1 MSNLV
6 KVNDLLVQNRGQLMS
21 AIPQASGL
29 SPDRMIRVAL
39 TELRKNPYLQQ
50 CDPVS
55 FCGAVMQAAQLG
67 LEFGELKQ
75 CALIPYKTEC
85 KLMIQYQGYLAL
97 LWRSK
102 AVTNVQAKV
111 VYDGDDF
118 EVSFGSFSIIR
129 HVPRFKSA
137 VATHFYA
144 GAAPI
149 GGEFMFEVMSVA
161 QVEEHKNRYAK
172 GLDRRDSAWNTAFE
186 SMALK
191 TVIRKM
197 IKLLPLSSDNPIHA
211 AVAQEN
217 ADYIDVQ
224 SEKIIAIQ
232 EQGTQDR
239 DHMAEHEAATK
250 SFMDTYLKAKE
261 AKVKMDDILPD
272 PDKFLLDSTTS
283 KITAM
288 TGMLLERIKK

>member
-6 KVNDLLVQNRGQLMS
+6 AVNDLLGKSKNQLMA

-29 SPDRMIRVAL
+29 TPERLIRVAL
-39 TELRKNPYLQQ
+39 TEFRKNYALQN

-118 EVSFGSFSIIR
+118 EVSFGSSSVLR
-129 HVPRFKSA
+129 HVPHFKTA
-137 VATHFYA
+137 IPTHFYA
-144 GAAPI
+144 GATPL
-149 GGEFMFEVMSVA
+149 GGSFMFEVMSVA
-161 QVEEHKNRYAK
+161 QVEDHKNRYAR
-172 GLDRRDSAWNTAFE
+172 GLDKRDSPWNTSFE

-197 IKLLPLSSDNPIHA
+197 IKLLPLSADNPIHA

-224 SEKIIAIQ
+224 PEKIIAIQ
-232 EQGTQDR
+232 EQGTQER

-250 SFMDTYLKAKE
+250 NFMDAYLKAKE

-272 PDKFLLDSTTS
+272 PDKFLMDSTTS

>member
-6 KVNDLLVQNRGQLMS
+6 AVNDLLGKSKTQLMA

-29 SPDRMIRVAL
+29 TPDRLIRVAL
-39 TELRKNPYLQQ
+39 TEFRKNPYLQN

-75 CALIPYKTEC
+75 CALIPYKNEC

-111 VYDGDDF
+111 VYEGDDF
-118 EVSFGSFSIIR
+118 FVSFGSENR
-129 HVPRFKSA
+129 LHHVPHFKST
-137 VATHFYA
+137 VPTHFYA
-144 GAAPI
+144 GATPV
-149 GGEFMFEVMSVA
+149 GGSFMFEVMSLA
-161 QVEEHKNRYAK
+161 QVEDHKNRYARGIDK
-172 GLDRRDSAWNTAFE
+172 RDSPWNTSFE

-197 IKLLPLSSDNPIHA
+197 IKLLPLSADNPIHA
-211 AVAQEN
+211 AVAAENQE
-217 ADYIDVQ
+217 YIDVQ
-224 SEKIIAIQ
+224 PDKIVAMQDQGAQ
-232 EQGTQDR
+232 EQDIV
-239 DHMAEHEAATK
+239 AEHDVAVK
-250 SFMDTYLKAKE
+250 GFMDAYLKAKE
-261 AKVKMDDILPD
+261 AKAKIDDVLPD
-272 PDKFLLDSTTS
+272 PDKFLSEAPTA
-283 KITAM
+283 KVRAM
-288 TGMLLERIKK
+288 TSVLMERMKK